1 MEIQKTEIET
11 LMIPVGDLVF
21 EVVGC
26 GEGTK
31 LALCLHGFP
40 ESNFSWRNQL
50 PLLASLGYK
59 AWAPNLRGY
68 GRSSRP
74 LKISDYTVDKLLDDI
89 IALIEASGCDEVTL
103 IAHDWGGALAW
114 VFASRKLKPL
124 AKLIVMNCPHPVAFK
139 SGMNFRQYM
148 MSWYMYFFQIPYL
161 PEWFLG
167 RNNAMPIRRMFE
179 KTSVNSDMFPPEVTE
194 VYRKNAAD
202 TGALTAMLNYYRAFF
217 RFPPRLR
224 QLGGG
229 VSDISVAT
237 LLIWGEQD
245 LALSKHL
252 AVKTNDYVDNLQT
265 EFIPEGSHWI
275 QQDCPDEVNRIM
287 VEFLEKN

>member
-1 MEIQKTEIET
+1 MIKSLHNPLSESSKYRYTSRTFKSGAVTTQQTTKTGTYNMYET
-11 LMIPVGDLVF
+11 
-21 EVVGC
+21 
-26 GEGTK
+26 
-31 LALCLHGFP
+31 
-40 ESNFSWRNQL
+40 
-50 PLLASLGYK
+50 ASK
-59 AWAPNLRGY
+59 N
-68 GRSSRP
+68 
-74 LKISDYTVDKLLDDI
+74 IN
-89 IALIEASGCDEVTL
+89 VT
-103 IAHDWGGALAW
+103 
-114 VFASRKLKPL
+114 
-124 AKLIVMNCPHPVAFK
+124 FK

-148 MSWYMYFFQIPYL
+148 MSWYMCFFQIPYL

-167 RNNAMPIRRMFE
+167 RYNAMPIRQMFE

-252 AVKTNDYVDNLQT
+252 AVKTLV
-265 EFIPEGSHWI
+265 
-275 QQDCPDEVNRIM
+275 
-287 VEFLEKN
+287 